1 VELTVTQAITS
12 IADDSRAGA
21 AQIAERAA
29 DILRQRAMIGEAAS
43 PDAFR
48 HEILL
53 TGWALIRSKK
63 ATGPLVNLVNA
74 VLWKLETSETPAMLR
89 QAVDEATTAFKR
101 QLRQHSL
108 RVAEGALGL
117 VGEGSTV
124 VTIAYS
130 STVQH
135 ALCHAQRAGRRL
147 EVICAE
153 TGAGGEGHGTAE
165 VLANCGVAVR
175 LLSDPEAI
183 AAVVRADLV
192 LVGAEMLTSQ
202 GVVNRAGTRALAH
215 AAREHGKPFYTLCG
229 SEKFLPPE
237 FERASQYPQTNGGA
251 ANGAGASHTPEAAFD
266 LTPLALISGIVT
278 EQGVLPVEGIEA
290 WLAATKLH
298 PALVSL
304 AAEAAP

>member
-1 VELTVTQAITS
+1 
-12 IADDSRAGA
+12 
-21 AQIAERAA
+21 
-29 DILRQRAMIGEAAS
+29 MIGEAAS

-48 HEILL
+48 HELLL
-53 TGWALIRSKK
+53 TGWALIRSQM
-63 ATGPLVNLVNA
+63 ATAPLVNLVNA
-74 VLWKLETSETPAMLR
+74 VLWKIEASESPALLR

-101 QLRQHSL
+101 QLRQHAL

-117 VGEGSTV
+117 VGERSTV

-153 TGAGGEGHGTAE
+153 AGTSGEGRGATE
-165 VLANCGVAVR
+165 TLVNCGVSAR
-175 LLSDPEAI
+175 LLTDPEAL
-183 AAVVRADLV
+183 AAVARADLV

-202 GVVNRAGTRALAH
+202 GVVNRAGTCALAH

-237 FERASQYPQTNGGA
+237 FEHAKRQRQNGSTAG
-251 ANGAGASHTPEAAFD
+251 NGADTSHASEAMFD
-266 LTPLALISGIVT
+266 LTPLALIGGIVT
-278 EQGVLPVEGIEA
+278 EQGILPVEGIEA

-304 AAEAAP
+304 AAEAAY